1 MTINGLAQIGLF
13 FLVLAA
19 LVKPLSWYM
28 ARVYTGQACG
38 MDRVMGPFERLIYRV
53 CGVREA
59 EAMNWTSYAVAM
71 LLFNVAGLVALY
83 ALQRLQGLLPLNPSA
98 FGAVAPDLAFN
109 TAASFITNTN
119 WQAYAGES
127 TLSYLTQMLGLT
139 VQNFVSAGTGMAV
152 LVAIIRGLTARTA
165 STIGNFWVDLTRST
179 LYILLPLSAV
189 LALVLVSQGTVQ
201 TFGLYHQTAL
211 LQPVTYDKPVVDA
224 AGQPVVDEKGVAKM
238 ESTTGIEQV
247 LAVGPAASQVAI
259 KHLGTN
265 GGGFFNA
272 NAAHPYESPTP
283 LTDFILILAETL
295 IAASLTYTFGM
306 MVGDTRQGWTILAA
320 MLSVLAFFV
329 LGAYWAESAGNP
341 RLTALGVEQNVQIA
355 QSGGNMEGKETR
367 FGVARSALFAT
378 VTTATSTGAV
388 NSMHD
393 SFTPL
398 GGLIPLLMMQFG
410 EVILGGVGSGLYG
423 MLVFAIIAVFIA
435 GLMVGRTPEYLGKRS
450 RPMK

>member
-1 MTINGLAQIGLF
+1 
-13 FLVLAA
+13 
-19 LVKPLSWYM
+19 
-28 ARVYTGQACG
+28 
-38 MDRVMGPFERLIYRV
+38 
-53 CGVREA
+53 
-59 EAMNWTSYAVAM
+59 
-71 LLFNVAGLVALY
+71 
-83 ALQRLQGLLPLNPSA
+83 
-98 FGAVAPDLAFN
+98 
-109 TAASFITNTN
+109 
-119 WQAYAGES
+119 
-127 TLSYLTQMLGLT
+127 
-139 VQNFVSAGTGMAV
+139 
-152 LVAIIRGLTARTA
+152 
-165 STIGNFWVDLTRST
+165 VDLTRST

-272 NAAHPYESPTP
+272 NTAHPYESPTP

-398 GGLIPLLMMQFG
+398 GGLIPLLACSCFCPFYFS
-410 EVILGGVGSGLYG
+410 LSLSANR
-423 MLVFAIIAVFIA
+423 FSC
-435 GLMVGRTPEYLGKRS
+435 RS
-450 RPMK
+450 